1 MSVATTYAEALYE
14 ASVEAGSLGP
24 VASGM
29 GEFAAAYSESDDL
42 RRALESPDLDPDAK
56 RRVVVTLTEGAHP
69 FVANTLRMLIDRG
82 RIAEL
87 PEIAAAFAARVSE
100 AEGRLEVEAV
110 TAIPLPDDL
119 REQIVSSIQEK
130 TGRSV
135 DLSESVD
142 PDIVGG
148 LMLRVGETV
157 VDGSVRSRLD
167 QLRREL
173 TTVSVDAAAVAE

>member
-1 MSVATTYAEALYE
+1 MSVATTYAEALFE
-14 ASVEAGSLGP
+14 ASVEAGVLGP
-24 VASGM
+24 VAAGM
-29 GEFAAAYSESDDL
+29 GEFAAAYSGSDDL
-42 RRALESPDLDPDAK
+42 RLALESPDLDPDAK
-56 RRVVVTLTEGAHP
+56 RRVVRALAEDAHP
-69 FVANTLRMLIDRG
+69 FVANTLQMLIDRG
-82 RIAEL
+82 RIADL
-87 PEIAAAFAARVSE
+87 PEIAAAFDRRVTV

-119 REQIVSSIQEK
+119 RGSIVSSIQEQ

-148 LMLRVGETV
+148 LVLRVGETV

-167 QLRREL
+167 QLRREM
-173 TTVSVDAAAVAE
+173 TTASVDSAAVAD